1 MSETAFAEAMAL
13 HEAGRCGEAAA
24 GYRGI
29 LDDLPDHADSLHLLG
44 LITAEQDD
52 PVAGIALIRRAM
64 AIEPGR
70 AVHYN
75 SLGRAYRRLNRLEEA
90 VGAYRAAVALRPD
103 LAELHSNLAT
113 TLRDLGLH
121 VEAVEHYRQAA
132 EQAPEVADIWYNLA
146 NALADTGAVAETDVC
161 YRAAIALRPGFVDAL
176 GNYGRWLTVRG
187 RWVDAEGRLAEALTL
202 APMQAGVWTNLGIVS
217 RELDRPE
224 AEACFRNAVV
234 IAPGLADAHY
244 NLGCLLSEQGRA
256 DEAIACHEA
265 AIAADR
271 GFGSARLAV
280 CMAELPILYRAEA
293 EIAVRRQR
301 YGTALARLVAG
312 DGRLVADAIGRS
324 QPFFLPYQ
332 GQDDRAL
339 QALYGRFACDVLAR
353 AEAPVRL
360 ASAPVGGARIR
371 VGVVSGF
378 FCDHTLWKLFLEGWL
393 TQIDRGRFEVIGFHT
408 GQVSDDVTARAAG
421 LCDRFVQGLGSGA
434 AWRAAVAN
442 AEPHVLLFPEVGMD
456 PVAGRLAAMRLAPVQ
471 CVAWGQPETTGLPTI
486 DYFLSSDLMEPPEGD
501 AYYTERLVRLPNLGL
516 HYTPDVVA
524 DAVGH
529 TDGPVFW
536 SGQALYKYLPHYDS
550 VFPRIARE
558 LGACRFVFIGFA
570 RSEAVTGIFR
580 ERLRAAFA
588 AAGLDADRH
597 VVILPPMSQR
607 DYIEAVGRADV
618 ILDTIGWSG
627 GKSTLDC
634 LAVNPA
640 IVTLPGRFMRGRH
653 TAAILRH
660 IGCPETIAGSV
671 DAYVAIAV
679 RLAREPAWRAEVRQ
693 AVARG
698 KARAFGD
705 LAYVR
710 ALEGF
715 LAEVV
720 MDRTA

>member
-24 GYRGI
+24 GYRAI

-52 PVAGIALIRRAM
+52 PVAGIALIRQAM

-75 SLGRAYRRLNRLEEA
+75 SLGSAYRRLNRLEEA

-113 TLRDLGLH
+113 TLRDLGLLA
-121 VEAVEHYRQAA
+121 EAVEHYRQAA

-161 YRAAIALRPGFVDAL
+161 YRAAIALRPRFVDAL
-176 GNYGRWLTVRG
+176 GNYGRWLTARG

-217 RELDRPE
+217 RELVRPE
-224 AEACFRNAVV
+224 AEACFRNAVA

-265 AIAADR
+265 AIAIDP
-271 GFGSARLAV
+271 GFGGARLAV
-280 CMAELPILYRAEA
+280 CMAELPIVYRSEA
-293 EIAVRRQR
+293 EIAMRRQR
-301 YGTALARLVAG
+301 YGAALARLVAG

-339 QALYGRFACDVLAR
+339 QALYGRFACNVLAR
-353 AEAPVRL
+353 AEAPVRP

-408 GQVSDDVTARAAG
+408 GLVSDDVTARAAG

-434 AWRAAVAN
+434 AWRTTVAN
-442 AEPHVLLFPEVGMD
+442 AEPHVLLYPEVGMD

-486 DYFLSSDLMEPPEGD
+486 DYFLSSDLMEPPEGE

-588 AAGLDADRH
+588 RAGLDADRH
-597 VVILPPMSQR
+597 VVILPPMPQR

-640 IVTLPGRFMRGRH
+640 IVTMAGRFMRGRH

-660 IGCPETIAGSV
+660 IGCPATIAGSV

-693 AVARG
+693 AVALG

-715 LAEVV
+715 LAEAV